1 MDKESILKKIKVLNP
16 NIIDDGIL
24 TGYDEPVR
32 FYHNW
37 NHIIEM
43 VNSADK
49 LSVLTDELFMV
60 IVFHDIIY
68 NPKSLT
74 NEENSANLYLKYFND
89 AIGYQAILDTKTHK
103 YSNDLSEKL
112 GHFDLMPLYSD
123 FETFQKYDYNIFKEY
138 QHLDYNYYIQKRIDV
153 LKRYN
158 VNQIYIDYV
167 KTKKMNI
174 GLYAGSFN
182 PFHKGHLNI
191 LEKSERIFDKVI
203 IAKGI
208 NLSKSTKVYDLPSAI
223 SNRQIV
229 QYDGLLTDTISKF
242 DFDVTLIRGL
252 RNGDDLNYEYNQSL
266 FLKDLKPDI
275 KIINI
280 FCDSQYQ
287 HISSTAIRMLENYGI
302 DKNYLI

>member
-1 MDKESILKKIKVLNP
+1 M
-16 NIIDDGIL
+16 
-24 TGYDEPVR
+24 
-32 FYHNW
+32 
-37 NHIIEM
+37 
-43 VNSADK
+43 
-49 LSVLTDELFMV
+49 
-60 IVFHDIIY
+60 
-68 NPKSLT
+68 
-74 NEENSANLYLKYFND
+74 
-89 AIGYQAILDTKTHK
+89 
-103 YSNDLSEKL
+103 
-112 GHFDLMPLYSD
+112 
-123 FETFQKYDYNIFKEY
+123 
-138 QHLDYNYYIQKRIDV
+138 
-153 LKRYN
+153 
-158 VNQIYIDYV
+158 
-167 KTKKMNI
+167 
-174 GLYAGSFN
+174 
-182 PFHKGHLNI
+182 NI